1 MPSRVPEDTT
11 GRDHFGPSCSVCC
24 VAGTMQGCWWLKD
37 VRSEAGHALPMQWLC
52 QEDEG
57 RGEGD
62 DEPLAR
68 YVCAFVVYCVLLL
81 LHVCCLAGC
90 VIESGGTGVERADV
104 SAEAEAGEVR
114 VEVTGGIDMDPVKL
128 CCLLQ
133 EATKKKRVRIAEE
146 ASVPSSGQGQVR
158 LQAAAIHFVL

>member
-1 MPSRVPEDTT
+1 M
-11 GRDHFGPSCSVCC
+11 
-24 VAGTMQGCWWLKD
+24 
-37 VRSEAGHALPMQWLC
+37 
-52 QEDEG
+52 
-57 RGEGD
+57 
-62 DEPLAR
+62 
-68 YVCAFVVYCVLLL
+68 
-81 LHVCCLAGC
+81 
-90 VIESGGTGVERADV
+90 ERADV